1 MSLKT
6 SAFGPIREAR
16 KLAFSESILKHTITV
31 ELNEVGWIH
40 IRQFQG
46 NGGMFGHT
54 PKFADI
60 NLTTEDARNL
70 MKCLSELVPQ
80 CETEKGCP

>member
-1 MSLKT
+1 MKT
-6 SAFGPIREAR
+6 NAFGPIREAR
-16 KLAFSESILKHTITV
+16 KLAFSESILKNTITV

-46 NGGMFGHT
+46 NGGIFGHT
-54 PKFADI
+54 PKYADL

-70 MKCLSELVPQ
+70 IKCLIELVPQ
-80 CETEKGCP
+80 SECEKGQL